1 MTKISRA
8 FARKLSPRGR
18 KVRLQSCDCKRDS
31 LLIRADS
38 TRRTHSSLNS
48 STLFSQRSRGTSL
61 LSSPPTSNER
71 ITGSV
76 EREYV
81 ESDRK
86 SCSRN
91 SVLRVSR
98 HCIIF
103 RRCSVDESPIELTYT
118 DRAAMDRSQI
128 PIDISNLA
136 ARQHAQP
143 ALAPLLRVLHRVYVR
158 SRGNFW
164 GVAGVAANHVR
175 ENCSS
180 REASE
185 HNSIVSR
192 RSRRWQRRD

>member
-1 MTKISRA
+1 MSYLLACRMRKISRA
-8 FARKLSPRGR
+8 FARKFSLRGR

-81 ESDRK
+81 ESGRK

-98 HCIIF
+98 HRTIF
-103 RRCSVDESPIELTYT
+103 RRCSADESPIELTYT

-128 PIDISNLA
+128 LINFSKSRPATRLRAISWKFLE
-136 ARQHAQP
+136 
-143 ALAPLLRVLHRVYVR
+143 
-158 SRGNFW
+158 SRGRRCQPR
-164 GVAGVAANHVR
+164 AR
-175 ENCSS
+175 ELQLA
-180 REASE
+180 RGE
-185 HNSIVSR
+185 R
-192 RSRRWQRRD
+192 T